1 MTTIKIVRL
10 YNEILE
16 TEKTEVIFEK
26 NGKEFWGAL
35 FWEPD
40 SECRILEVLDTAE
53 IEDKFERNEVL
64 NCIQK
69 YIEFSVKY
77 EKETF
82 KDTLATM
89 LHWQLMNGFSK
100 EVF

>member
-1 MTTIKIVRL
+1 MTTVKVVRL

-16 TEKTEVIFEK
+16 NEKVEIIFEK
-26 NGKEFWGAL
+26 NGRTFCGAL
-35 FWEPD
+35 FWEEEPD
-40 SECRILEVLDTAE
+40 SKILEVLDTAE

>member
-1 MTTIKIVRL
+1 MTTVKVVKVF
-10 YNEILE
+10 NEALE
-16 TEKTEVIFEK
+16 KEEVEVIFEK
-26 NGKEFWGAL
+26 SGREYWGAL
-35 FWEPD
+35 FWEN
-40 SECRILEVLDTAE
+40 EEWNKILEVLETAE
-53 IEDKFERNEVL
+53 VDDKYERHEVL